1 MAAKCGITIEEHLRG
16 LVEKFDLS
24 DTTISAILMDAGVS
38 EGMPVSELSREQL
51 DLAVAHLYLWCLHF
65 LPYSKN
71 NTKDAD
77 GGWEHTEGGYQLL
90 AADRER
96 WWAYLRWLWRRWRW
110 PWLEELLD
118 EEKSSKVVVF
128 NL

>member
-1 MAAKCGITIEEHLRG
+1 MLG
-16 LVEKFDLS
+16 LVEKYALEGS
-24 DTTISAILMDAGVS
+24 TITSILTQAGIS
-38 EGMPVSELSREQL
+38 EGIPVSELSQEEL
-51 DLAVAHLYLWCLHF
+51 DTAVAHLYLWCLHF

-71 NTKDAD
+71 NTKDSD

-96 WWAYLRWLWRRWRW
+96 WWSYLRWLWRRWRW
-110 PWLEELLD
+110 PWLEELL
-118 EEKSSKVVVF
+118 EENRRSRVVVF